1 MCLSIATL
9 LFPGDSAVVRYIL
22 LNISKVSNNVT
33 ILSSDDL
40 GNCFRRQDFVFPLIT
55 NNILSMPV
63 KKK

>member
-40 GNCFRRQDFVFPLIT
+40 GNFLRRQDFVFHLIT

>member
-40 GNCFRRQDFVFPLIT
+40 GNFFRRQDFVFPLIT